1 MPPDRASPR
10 STQAPP
16 PAGRRRILCAFSSAP
31 ARQELSSVL
40 TACGYSTAT
49 ASSILEVLDT
59 VAEGPPD
66 LLLLDG
72 CLGDDELELL
82 RAVRRSVPPGTSI
95 ATVLFPRTA
104 PSAELRMRAQVLGV
118 RLFCGGKLGAQNLRS
133 LVQEA
138 LATRG
143 APSEGELLSF
153 CERAR
158 SGNPFVALAV
168 ASTSSGAEIR
178 RAYEVLCSCLHPGAL
193 DEASPE
199 LQRVAERA
207 LADLKTAY
215 SKVSDPESLSAYRRD
230 PDRDTKGEEEGRTA
244 GQDLHAA
251 GAYRK
256 GQADL
261 ERQDWPAALK
271 SFRRAVE
278 LAPRDGGY
286 RAFLGW
292 AIYLAHGAEPKALRA
307 AIEHAKRGLKLAP
320 DDFRPTL
327 ILGKL
332 YQLTNRLD
340 LAEKALS
347 RAVQTNPD
355 CIEAVRELRIV
366 RTRVQSASP
375 KDILL
380 RRLRRWLP
388 SSLLRSRR
396 RTI

>member
-1 MPPDRASPR
+1 M
-10 STQAPP
+10 
-16 PAGRRRILCAFSSAP
+16 
-31 ARQELSSVL
+31 RQELSSVL

-49 ASSILEVLDT
+49 ASSILEVLDA
-59 VAEGPPD
+59 VAEGPLD

-72 CLGDDELELL
+72 CLGDDEMELL
-82 RAVRRSVPPGTSI
+82 RAVRRSVPPGTRI

-104 PSAELRMRAQVLGV
+104 PSDELRTRAQVLGV
-118 RLFCGGKLGAQNLRS
+118 RLFWAGKLGARNLRS
-133 LVQEA
+133 LVEEA
-138 LATRG
+138 LASTG

-158 SGNPFVALAV
+158 SGNPFVVLAV
-168 ASTSSGAEIR
+168 APSSSGAEIR
-178 RAYEVLCSCLHPGAL
+178 RAYEVLCGCLHPGAL
-193 DEASPE
+193 HQASPE
-199 LQRVAERA
+199 LRRVAQRA
-207 LADLKTAY
+207 LADLKRAY

-230 PDRDTKGEEEGRTA
+230 PDRDTKGDKEGQTA
-244 GQDLHAA
+244 GEDLDAA

-261 ERQDWPAALK
+261 ERRDWPAALE

-307 AIEHAKRGLKLAP
+307 AIEHARRGLKLAP

-340 LAEKALS
+340 LAEKALR

-355 CIEAVRELRIV
+355 SIEAVRELRIV
-366 RTRVQSASP
+366 LTRVQSASA
-375 KDILL
+375 KDILM
-380 RRLRRWLP
+380 RRFRRWLP
-388 SSLLRSRR
+388 SSLLRSQRR
-396 RTI
+396 KI